1 MEIPF
6 LSLFINVTVLMMV
19 FIVLKLQMTAVMTN
33 EEPNSMLKVTELI
46 SINIK
51 HALYPWL
58 LVKPYVVGDRTTNE
72 QSCIVGQNIQISW
85 TFAGIEKPEVTWSF
99 NGQSLSTGERFQ
111 INETEDG
118 TSTLSIRATELTDK
132 GVYTTRATNS
142 VGTVEATTNL
152 KISNIKPTIL
162 TDLEDTL
169 QAIRGKSISMMLV
182 FGGQP
187 NSTVTWMRN
196 NTKIIPE
203 DNIQIIVPITEN
215 DNKYTL
221 TILNVQPS
229 DEGEYFAKVSNAA
242 GSIESKK
249 CTVNVRSK
257 SLYSDKMFQKRKTL
271 LCLSL

>member
-1 MEIPF
+1 
-6 LSLFINVTVLMMV
+6 MV